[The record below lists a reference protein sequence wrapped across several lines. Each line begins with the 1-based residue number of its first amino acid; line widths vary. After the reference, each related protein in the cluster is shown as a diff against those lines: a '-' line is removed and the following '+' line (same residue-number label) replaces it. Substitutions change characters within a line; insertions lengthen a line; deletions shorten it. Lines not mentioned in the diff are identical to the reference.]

1 MRGVHIKYSPEELE
15 FIKLNATLPR
25 SELHKQFST
34 RFSRDD
40 VSSHNLEALRKRKRW
55 MTGRTGCF
63 EKGCTPHPKARPKG
77 ANKTSF
83 KKDSIPLNTRPI
95 GSFREGKSG
104 HLLIK
109 ISVRKWTTY
118 QRVMYEQYHG
128 SIPDGCKVRFKDSDT
143 RNFDRDNLEAVSCAR
158 LMRINGIKRR
168 IPKAVRDTEA
178 ARAYC
183 VLKANVLEAQSG

>member
-1 MRGVHIKYSPEELE
+1 MGRHIKYSVEELE

-25 SELHKQFST
+25 VELHKQFST
-34 RFSRDD
+34 RFNRDD
-40 VSSHNLEALRKRKRW
+40 VGVHNLEALRKRKRW

-63 EKGCTPHPKARPKG
+63 EKGCVPHPNARPKG
-77 ANKTSF
+77 PNQHSF
-83 KKDSIPLNTRPI
+83 KKGYEPKNARPI
-95 GSFREGKSG
+95 GSIRASKED

-109 ISVRKWTTY
+109 VTKNKWTTY
-118 QRVMYEQYHG
+118 QRVMYESYHG
-128 SIPDGCKVRFKDSDT
+128 SIPDGCKVRFKDGNT

-168 IPKAVRDTEA
+168 LPKAVRATKA

-183 VLKANVLEAQSG
+183 ELKANVIEAQSG